1 MAARALG
8 FDAVRKMALA
18 LDGVE
23 EGTAYGSPC
32 LKVGGHMFAC
42 MAINKSA
49 EPQSLMIRVPID
61 QRDDLV
67 AEQPEI
73 FYYTPHYAPYPCVLI
88 RLSRVHSD
96 ALRDLLRAS
105 WQEAARRPRKR
116 APAAR
121 TARKRPGAA
130 KRSRVSR

>member
-1 MAARALG
+1 MAPRALG

-18 LDGVE
+18 LEGVE
-23 EGTAYGSPC
+23 EATAYGSPC

-42 MAINKSA
+42 MAINKSV

-61 QRDDLV
+61 QRDELV
-67 AEQPEI
+67 AEQPDI
-73 FYYTPHYAPYPCVLI
+73 FYLTPHYAPYPCVLI
-88 RLSRVHSD
+88 RLSRVHPD
-96 ALRDLLRAS
+96 ALRDLLRGS

-116 APAAR
+116 TPAAR
-121 TARKRPGAA
+121 TATKRPGAA